1 MATLGKR
8 LTTITATKDGGN
20 LNCASAIANKGH
32 CIVRD
37 PVLNPSPIRSTPRT
51 LPKSSEAITN
61 GSGGWEHGAGAAA
74 ATAPLGL
81 VAPLRWDAPHRE
93 PKQEPSNGERRR
105 QGRRGLWLT
114 GEKATEDKLT
124 AGAPPCR
131 CTIARPSP
139 RAASCAPCPVALPS
153 PRRSGLDPEG
163 GRWGLKPGRN
173 GVEGGRTGPVF
184 NPDTNN

>member
-1 MATLGKR
+1 MATLGRR
-8 LTTITATKDGGN
+8 LTTITATKDGRN

-93 PKQEPSNGERRR
+93 PKQEPSTGERRR
-105 QGRRGLWLT
+105 QGRRGRRLT
-114 GEKATEDKLT
+114 GEKAAEDKLA

-131 CTIARPSP
+131 CAVARP
-139 RAASCAPCPVALPS
+139 V
-153 PRRSGLDPEG
+153 PRRPPLRVDPDWIRRVG
-163 GRWGLKPGRN
+163 GG
-173 GVEGGRTGPVF
+173 
-184 NPDTNN
+184 D